1 MLTITLQGEDAQEYL
16 NYLNRQPTP
25 TLPQPVTASISK
37 ASPVSIDSSWK
48 TAVNARKMPE
58 SRNGR
63 SWTDEERALLH
74 NAANRTDRFYYSTET
89 LAKYLGRS
97 KNAISSEAVRQGLE
111 VSYGLLINP
120 NTKDQQPH
128 GY

>member
-16 NYLNRQPTP
+16 NYLNRQPIP

-37 ASPVSIDSSWK
+37 APPVSIDSSWK
-48 TAVNARKMPE
+48 TIVNARKVSE

-63 SWTDEERALLH
+63 PWTDAERAILH

-111 VSYGLLINP
+111 VSYGLLINS
-120 NTKDQQPH
+120 NTKDQPLH
-128 GY
+128 DY

>member
-1 MLTITLQGEDAQEYL
+1 MLTITLQGDDAQEYL
-16 NYLNRQPTP
+16 NYLNRQPIP
-25 TLPQPVTASISK
+25 ALPQPATAIIAKTPST
-37 ASPVSIDSSWK
+37 SIDLSWK
-48 TAVNARKMPE
+48 TTVNARKISE

-63 SWTDEERALLH
+63 LWTDDERALLH

-97 KNAISSEAVRQGLE
+97 KNAINSEAVRQGLE

-120 NTKDQQPH
+120 NTKDQLLH
-128 GY
+128 DH